1 MKPEFYIMAFPE
13 LEYLWYILFVG
24 VLLFFLMAICG
35 NLLIIVLICLVPHL
49 HTPMYFFLCNL
60 AAQDVIYVSAI
71 LPKLMCIFLTGDH
84 NISFTGCFTQ
94 MFMFSFCVATEFCLL
109 TSMAYDR
116 YVAICIPLQYS
127 IIMHFKKCSL
137 MALACWVVHGLNAAL
152 YTLLMSQLAFCH
164 IKAINHF
171 FCDARAI
178 LKLSIGNITHIK
190 IIIFIESL
198 VLGFIP
204 FALILISYSHII
216 FAIQKIKST
225 TGRLKTFSGCS
236 SHIITV
242 ILFFGAS
249 LSQYINPE
257 PEFKEQDKMLS
268 LLYVAVVPM
277 LNPLVYSLRNKDV
290 LQAMKKLFLCLNMFK
305 E

>member
-71 LPKLMCIFLTGDH
+71 LPKLMSIILTGDH
-84 NISFTGCFTQ
+84 NISFVGCLTQ
-94 MFMFSFCVATEFCLL
+94 MYMFILGIETDFFLL

-116 YVAICIPLQYS
+116 YVAICIPLHYS

-137 MALACWVVHGLNAAL
+137 MVLTCWVVGALNAAL

-171 FCDARAI
+171 FCDMKAI
-178 LKLSIGNITHIK
+178 LKLSTGDITHIK
-190 IIIFIESL
+190 RILFFESV
-198 VLGFIP
+198 VLGCIP
-204 FALILISYSHII
+204 FALILISYLHII

-225 TGRLKTFSGCS
+225 TGRLKTFSGCA

-242 ILFFGAS
+242 ILFCGAS
-249 LSQYINPE
+249 LSQYINPDT
-257 PEFKEQDKMLS
+257 EFKEQDKSLS

-290 LQAMKKLFLCLNMFK
+290 LQAMKKLFFCSNVFK